1 MNTALRYIL
10 LVPLG
15 LLFGV
20 TATMLAILLL
30 TIFVPELALTIGNV
44 IVAAFNALF
53 DAIMR
58 EDNAAISGIGWR
70 AWQMTMATIIA
81 PVVLT
86 AVIGEFFRLSAL
98 AHAIIS
104 GLVATAI
111 PFAAT
116 GAQRAPSG
124 AESRVLACLFFAG
137 AAGGLIYY
145 LIGGRKDAPSNAP
158 PTQQVLPPR

>member
-15 LLFGV
+15 LLFG
-20 TATMLAILLL
+20 ATTTMVAILLL
-30 TIFVPELALTIGNV
+30 TIFVPDLALTIGNV
-44 IVAAFNALF
+44 VIAAFNALF
-53 DAIMR
+53 DAVMR
-58 EDNAAISGIGWR
+58 EDSAAITGIGWR
-70 AWQMTMATIIA
+70 AWQMALATIIA

-86 AVIGEFFRLSAL
+86 AVTGEFFRLSAL
-98 AHAIIS
+98 AHAVIS
-104 GLVATAI
+104 GLIATAI

-145 LIGGRKDAPSNAP
+145 LIGGRKDALNNTP
-158 PTQQVLPPR
+158 PAQQVLPPQ